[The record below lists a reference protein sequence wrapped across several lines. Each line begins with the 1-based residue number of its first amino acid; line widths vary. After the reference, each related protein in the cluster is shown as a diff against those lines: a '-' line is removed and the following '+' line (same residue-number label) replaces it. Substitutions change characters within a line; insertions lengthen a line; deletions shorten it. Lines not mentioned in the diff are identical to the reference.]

1 MDLLRELG
9 GDARPPDPG
18 RPGDQHELAAATRGA
33 LPAREQPVQL
43 GGAAED
49 RGPRGGRELV
59 GQLGGLRR
67 QPRIL
72 PEDRLLQVAQLRARL
87 DAELADEPLARVLVG
102 VERLGLA
109 AAAVEREHQ
118 LGGEA
123 LVRRVLG
130 HQPAQLADDLG
141 VPAGGDVGLD
151 AARERGDPRLLE
163 AAHLAGCERL
173 VRQVAERRAAPQA
186 ERLAQQLRR
195 GVGPAGRQL
204 APAARDELVEALH
217 VALAG
222 ADAEPVPG
230 RGPRHRVAVAERLAQ
245 PRDVDLHGL
254 DRPGRRVRAPQRER
268 QPLGADR
275 LVRIQEKDG
284 EDRSRLGSTERDRA
298 VGAAD
303 LQRSQDVEL
312 HRPRRNATFRRVAWI
327 GRSRFTHRRAG
338 RAERPG
344 TTGPTGR
351 SDTGPV
357 MQRTTTCSIA
367 PRRSKTTKRSM
378 TSAGQ
383 PHAGQD
389 VSSSSIRGES
399 AGVPPRYVGWAT

>member
-1 MDLLRELG
+1 MSPRRWTSS
-9 GDARPPDPG
+9 ASS
-18 RPGDQHELAAATRGA
+18 AATRVRPIPGGPVISTSSPRP
-33 LPAREQPVQL
+33 PAARSQRASSQSSSAV
-43 GGAAED
+43 
-49 RGPRGGRELV
+49 R
-59 GQLGGLRR
+59 
-67 QPRIL
+67 PRI
-72 PEDRLLQVAQLRARL
+72 AGRAAAASSSGSSAGCGVSRGSCRRI
-87 DAELADEPLARVLVG
+87 ASCRSRSSGPGSTPSSPTSRSRASWIG

-118 LGGEA
+118 LRGEA

-195 GVGPAGRQL
+195 GLRPAGRQL

-312 HRPRRNATFRRVAWI
+312 HRPRRNATFRRVALI
-327 GRSRFTHRRAG
+327 GRSRLTHRRAG

-344 TTGPTGR
+344 TTAR
-351 SDTGPV
+351 RAA
-357 MQRTTTCSIA
+357 RTRA
-367 PRRSKTTKRSM
+367 R
-378 TSAGQ
+378 
-383 PHAGQD
+383 
-389 VSSSSIRGES
+389 
-399 AGVPPRYVGWAT
+399 